1 MKRELTG
8 KHVLGIFLG
17 IFGVVATANFF
28 MAYSAVSTFPG
39 LEVQNSYVASQQFD
53 ELRAAQEALEWTVEA
68 QHEAGIL
75 TLSFTDH
82 EGAPVELAD
91 LEATVGRATHELDDV
106 EPEFRFDGEAY
117 FAAVPLGNG
126 NWNIRMKA
134 RAEDGTLFQQRVVLF
149 KE

>member
-1 MKRELTG
+1 MKRELKG

-17 IFGVVATANFF
+17 VFGVVATANFF

-53 ELRAAQEALEWTVEA
+53 ELRAAQEALDWTVEA
-68 QHEAGIL
+68 RHEAGIL
-75 TLSFTDH
+75 TLSFMDN
-82 EGAPVELAD
+82 EGAPVELAE
-91 LEATVGRATHELDDV
+91 LEATVGRATHALEDV
-106 EPEFRFDGEAY
+106 EAEFRFDGQAY
-117 FAAVPLGNG
+117 LATVPLSDG